1 MKEHGYVYS
10 VLSSYQFRREHVRG
24 EQLHTEKF
32 GIEKKNRYTTPKA
45 MDRCSRTPN
54 GTDASS
60 PIFHST
66 KRNSTSKMPETA
78 KRPMMLGELQGRRW
92 PPHCIAMKR
101 QHMNAISKRLPPR
114 SSLKK
119 KRPTSWPPLEVF
131 TFPARFSLS
140 SLKNT
145 ATSPKTMAPKGRL
158 LATRKHRI
166 IDPGHTHIQKHHRHS
181 PRSANKP
188 PTTGPTPMLTPNA
201 LTNSPKKKGRWD
213 KGTIFV
219 TTAKEPCINPAAPHP
234 ATALPR
240 MKTADEGAT
249 AQSTLPTNG
258 YISLSFCTP
267 YTHIRP
273 RKHPTYLRTPPQR
286 QDTTS

>member
-1 MKEHGYVYS
+1 MH
-10 VLSSYQFRREHVRG
+10 G

-45 MDRCSRTPN
+45 IDRCLRTPN

-60 PIFHST
+60 PIFHSA
-66 KRNSTSKMPETA
+66 KRNSTSKTPETE
-78 KRPMMLGELQGRRW
+78 KRPMMMGELQGRRW
-92 PPHCIAMKR
+92 PPRCIAMKR
-101 QHMNAISKRLPPR
+101 QHMDAISKRLPPR

-119 KRPTSWPPLEVF
+119 KRPTSCPRLEVF

-145 ATSPKTMAPKGRL
+145 ATSPKTTAPKGRL
-158 LATRKHRI
+158 LAIRKHKI
-166 IDPGHTHIQKHHRHS
+166 IDPAHTHIQKHHRYS

-188 PTTGPTPMLTPNA
+188 PTAGSTPILTPNA

-213 KGTIFV
+213 RGTVFV

-234 ATALPR
+234 STALPI

-249 AQSTLPTNG
+249 AHSILPTSA
-258 YISLSFCTP
+258 YISLS
-267 YTHIRP
+267 
-273 RKHPTYLRTPPQR
+273 
-286 QDTTS
+286 